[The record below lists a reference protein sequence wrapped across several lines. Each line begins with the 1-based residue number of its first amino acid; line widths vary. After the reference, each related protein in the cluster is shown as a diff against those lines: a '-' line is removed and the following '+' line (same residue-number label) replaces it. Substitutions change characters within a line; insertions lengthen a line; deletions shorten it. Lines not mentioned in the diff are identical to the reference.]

1 MEKEYQIVT
10 KNIPDKNWQK
20 LKHIRQ
26 RNQYGCYEENL
37 EGMYTERGVY
47 RLFRKYVNKQEYPF
61 YQDWKQDMLKMGI
74 LLKGPKTE
82 LAVKRKGEHIVE
94 EIRITVKTIEDAC
107 NLVRQAYRDSDV
119 CLGELFRNIEIQGL
133 SIQEVVEVF
142 SILYRELE
150 NDRVCR
156 VNVEE
161 KFFTFV
167 A

>member
-1 MEKEYQIVT
+1 MAPI
-10 KNIPDKNWQK
+10 
-20 LKHIRQ
+20 
-26 RNQYGCYEENL
+26 G
-37 EGMYTERGVY
+37 
-47 RLFRKYVNKQEYPF
+47 
-61 YQDWKQDMLKMGI
+61 
-74 LLKGPKTE
+74 
-82 LAVKRKGEHIVE
+82 GESLYMQS
-94 EIRITVKTIEDAC
+94 TI

>member
-1 MEKEYQIVT
+1 MF
-10 KNIPDKNWQK
+10 
-20 LKHIRQ
+20 
-26 RNQYGCYEENL
+26 G
-37 EGMYTERGVY
+37 
-47 RLFRKYVNKQEYPF
+47 
-61 YQDWKQDMLKMGI
+61 
-74 LLKGPKTE
+74 
-82 LAVKRKGEHIVE
+82 
-94 EIRITVKTIEDAC
+94 
-107 NLVRQAYRDSDV
+107 RD
-119 CLGELFRNIEIQGL
+119 FRNIEIQGL

>member
-1 MEKEYQIVT
+1 M
-10 KNIPDKNWQK
+10 
-20 LKHIRQ
+20 
-26 RNQYGCYEENL
+26 
-37 EGMYTERGVY
+37 
-47 RLFRKYVNKQEYPF
+47 
-61 YQDWKQDMLKMGI
+61 
-74 LLKGPKTE
+74 
-82 LAVKRKGEHIVE
+82 E
-94 EIRITVKTIEDAC
+94 EICITVKTIEDPC

>member
-1 MEKEYQIVT
+1 MFG
-10 KNIPDKNWQK
+10 
-20 LKHIRQ
+20 R
-26 RNQYGCYEENL
+26 
-37 EGMYTERGVY
+37 
-47 RLFRKYVNKQEYPF
+47 
-61 YQDWKQDMLKMGI
+61 
-74 LLKGPKTE
+74 
-82 LAVKRKGEHIVE
+82 A
-94 EIRITVKTIEDAC
+94 
-107 NLVRQAYRDSDV
+107 
-119 CLGELFRNIEIQGL
+119 FRNIEIQGL